1 MCSEILQQIC
11 LSLELYSM
19 THGYATQERCFH
31 VKYTHRYILY
41 THTTMRYRC
50 EILNHGIHGYE
61 VWLHRRNKGRSG
73 VESFLMCSIE
83 FLVLFYYK
91 NTILYSFLDV
101 TNHVLQL
108 NPHCLIRFLSHFDKI
123 LSDFSI

>member
-19 THGYATQERCFH
+19 THGYATQARCFH
-31 VKYTHRYILY
+31 VKYTHRPILF

-61 VWLHRRNKGRSG
+61 VWLHGRNQGRSG
-73 VESFLMCSIE
+73 VNIVSEQKKRPLGHSVS
-83 FLVLFYYK
+83 
-91 NTILYSFLDV
+91 
-101 TNHVLQL
+101 NH
-108 NPHCLIRFLSHFDKI
+108 PPKKEI
-123 LSDFSI
+123 

>member
-19 THGYATQERCFH
+19 THGYATQARCFH

-41 THTTMRYRC
+41 TYTTMRYRC

-61 VWLHRRNKGRSG
+61 VWLHTRNQGRSG
-73 VESFLMCSIE
+73 VKDNLQKINNMIQLEKFL
-83 FLVLFYYK
+83 K
-91 NTILYSFLDV
+91 KK
-101 TNHVLQL
+101 H
-108 NPHCLIRFLSHFDKI
+108 
-123 LSDFSI
+123 